1 MPGAEAPSEPMNA
14 ATGGARPRV
23 TVVIPS
29 YNGERLLPGCLD
41 ALARQA
47 DNALDHTPVNIP
59 RVKDNYIPI
68 VNLRK
73 ANVGNHVAGH
83 QRWLH
88 GGARNGEMAQA
99 QEQDAKREQ
108 PAEYQ

>member
-47 DNALDHTPVNIP
+47 DNALDEVAVGIRDRAENHDVAALRLASKQTPV
-59 RVKDNYIPI
+59 RQKTFK
-68 VNLRK
+68 R
-73 ANVGNHVAGH
+73 
-83 QRWLH
+83 R
-88 GGARNGEMAQA
+88 
-99 QEQDAKREQ
+99 KREATVAVR
-108 PAEYQ
+108 PFRHDDVIADR